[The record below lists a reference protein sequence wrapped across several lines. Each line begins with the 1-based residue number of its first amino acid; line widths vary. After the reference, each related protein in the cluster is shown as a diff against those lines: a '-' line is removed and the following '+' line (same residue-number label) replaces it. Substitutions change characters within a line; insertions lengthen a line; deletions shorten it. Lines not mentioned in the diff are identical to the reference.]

1 MPPETKIT
9 RSDALVFFGATGDL
23 AFKQIFP
30 AVQALVKHGRL
41 TMPIVAVGR
50 KDVPIEKLR
59 ARVKESLA
67 ASKDG
72 IDGDAFEKLASQL
85 RYAPVDFDAPKS
97 FQSIRDAIPDAKHPL
112 HYVALPP
119 DVFEKVAVNLAN
131 VGLASGA
138 RLVLEK
144 PFGHDLAS
152 AKALS
157 EALHSSFQEESLF
170 RIDHFLG
177 KELEGRFVLRPRR
190 KVARSHGDRSGRP
203 LERDEDVRAGGQR
216 RPCAEPP
223 PVPDRP

>member
-119 DVFEKVAVNLAN
+119 DVFEKVAVNLAK

-152 AKALS
+152 AKA
-157 EALHSSFQEESLF
+157 
-170 RIDHFLG
+170 R
-177 KELEGRFVLRPRR
+177 GRARLRTQKRPPDGPVRDAGPPRR
-190 KVARSHGDRSGRP
+190 YDLGLELPKLRVRRSQPTP
-203 LERDEDVRAGGQR
+203 L
-216 RPCAEPP
+216 P
-223 PVPDRP
+223 